1 MGNFISELK
10 KIPSVFLIYKLSEMS
25 IKMFQQKSVLFPV
38 DGQEMHYGRIRT
50 YKVSISPWDIPYIDY
65 LSICNSNDY
74 RNPTKSK
81 KLSELLALY
90 RDYENKHSAAE
101 IISDSEFDGVMRVL
115 TGMTAEQF
123 LYEDMRWVFQSFNRN
138 HHILVTLQKSMDVP
152 LINVQEVVSNKFG
165 ITTDEYNIILLILMW
180 LCSKHPDPLS
190 APEEIYKRYGF
201 LSRENIS
208 RVVQYYSC
216 NYKDIRT
223 SSYQKQLF
231 YSKPFIHTENP
242 NMYIACTT
250 HMVLMTMGTGLYW
263 LIRDYYKD
271 QSQVF
276 INAFGSLFEE
286 YVKNISSEMCRNG
299 EFRILK
305 THPEE
310 KSADFLYEFD
320 EFIMIVE
327 AKSTLLGIK
336 AKQQVPELT
345 AMNTFID
352 RTIKKAYNQ
361 LLASYNR
368 IQSENLQPKPI
379 IKIILLYDVFSN
391 TALLEHS
398 ASSLFENDMSCFIMT
413 IRELETLLLI
423 YRDNRLIFKQVTSAL
438 LRNAQA
444 EKLQNHSFTGLF
456 STYKLWDYNFFT
468 GNRDYFHQMLG
479 QLGSD
484 TSNTE
489 NVTDTNGGN
498 YWRRH
503 PSFRRSIRCT
513 EK

>member
-1 MGNFISELK
+1 MGNLISELK
-10 KIPSVFLIYKLSEMS
+10 KIPSVSLIYKLSEMS
-25 IKMFQQKSVLFPV
+25 IMMFQQKSVLFPV
-38 DGQEMHYGRIRT
+38 EGQELHCGRIRT

-74 RNPTKSK
+74 RNPTKAK
-81 KLSELLALY
+81 KLSDLLALY

-101 IISDSEFDGVMRVL
+101 IIGDSDFDGVMRVL

-123 LYEDMRWVFQSFNRN
+123 SYEDMRWIFQAFNRN
-138 HHILVTLQKSMDVP
+138 YHILVSLQKSMDIP
-152 LINVQEVVSNKFG
+152 LINVQEVVNYKFG
-165 ITTDEYNIILLILMW
+165 ITAKEYNIILMILMW

-190 APEEIYKRYGF
+190 APEEIYKRYQF
-201 LSRENIS
+201 LSKENIRS
-208 RVVQYYSC
+208 VVQYYSC
-216 NYKDIRT
+216 DYKDIRT

-271 QSQVF
+271 QSQAF

-286 YVKNISSEMCRNG
+286 YVKDISSEMCRNG
-299 EFRILK
+299 EFRVLK
-305 THPEE
+305 TQPEG

-327 AKSTLLGIK
+327 AKSTLLGIQ

-345 AMNTFID
+345 AISTFID
-352 RTIKKAYNQ
+352 RTINKAYNQ

-368 IQSENLQPKPI
+368 IQSENLQRKPI

-398 ASSLFENDMSCFIMT
+398 ASSFFEKDMSFFIMT
-413 IRELETLLLI
+413 IRELETLLLV
-423 YRDNRLIFKQVTSAL
+423 YREDRVLFKQVISSL
-438 LRNAQA
+438 LNISKAD
-444 EKLQNHSFTGLF
+444 KLQKHSITGLF
-456 STYKLWDYNFFT
+456 SSYNLWDFDFFT
-468 GNRDYFHQMLG
+468 GKRNYFHQMLG
-479 QLGSD
+479 QLSSD
-484 TSNTE
+484 SS
-489 NVTDTNGGN
+489 D
-498 YWRRH
+498 
-503 PSFRRSIRCT
+503 
-513 EK
+513 EKA